1 MGESKKLDLG
11 MDMHLFDDKL
21 TLTLDYFND
30 KREAI
35 FQERTQ
41 IPSYVGLIQMPY
53 GNVGSMKSWGA
64 DGNFEFFQKLG
75 KDAHVTLRGNFTL
88 SKIKF

>member
-1 MGESKKLDLG
+1 
-11 MDMHLFDDKL
+11 
-21 TLTLDYFND
+21 
-30 KREAI
+30 
-35 FQERTQ
+35 
-41 IPSYVGLIQMPY
+41 MPY